1 MIGLQRLNLRC
12 EIPLSNVRFNRNLRC
27 HPEVRGGGDRLKQV
41 VLNLLSNAIK
51 FTPGLTAG
59 GEVEVRTEMASET
72 KDNHVIKISVRD
84 TGRDFQSST
93 F

>member
-1 MIGLQRLNLRC
+1 MTWRAVSIN
-12 EIPLSNVRFNRNLRC
+12 PN
-27 HPEVRGGGDRLKQV
+27 KQV

-72 KDNHVIKISVRD
+72 AENNVIKISVRD
-84 TGRDFQSST
+84 TGIGRACNRPRVRST
-93 F
+93 